1 MGIHLP
7 PIVASFL
14 TIAFIVFLFRR
25 DIRERPN
32 VSGALWLPLIW
43 LMIGCSRGLS
53 QWLDIFGLPVAG
65 ASSVE
70 EGSPLDACFYFVLIA
85 AGFYV
90 LNKRQVGLSEIIRN
104 NGWLIAFL
112 LYCFISIAWSDF
124 PFVAFKRWIKILGHP
139 IMALIILTE
148 PDFEEA
154 LTRLMKRCAYVV
166 VPVSIL
172 FIKYYPQWGRDYDPW
187 SGLATVNG
195 IAIGKNALGADC
207 MILGFFFFW
216 HLLQTWQ
223 TERNTWR
230 RNELRLIAGFLIG
243 IWWLFSQAHSAASFI
258 SLLIAALMVVLV
270 GMRSINKNF
279 IGTYMLVALVLLAA
293 AELTFGM
300 SGRLSESLGRGSGLS
315 GRTLLWTHLLELH
328 TNPILGTGFESFW
341 LGERLTRLE
350 GIFMYIPN
358 EAHNG
363 YLETYLNLGLI
374 GLFILIALIIATF
387 WKIRLELFRNF
398 EWARFRLG
406 FLAAIVFCNWTEAAF
421 TTVSATW
428 FIFYIIAMDYP
439 KVLYEPAVE
448 SGDVLEEDAE
458 LAYPPGRRFKE
469 DRIPSDSTLGRSEET
484 SIQWN
489 SRAGNGS

>member
-25 DIRERPN
+25 DIREKPN

-53 QWLDIFGLPVAG
+53 QWLDIFGLPVSG

-139 IMALIILTE
+139 IMALIVLTE
-148 PDFEEA
+148 PNPKEA

-172 FIKYYPQWGRDYDPW
+172 FIKYYPELGRAFEPW
-187 SGLATVNG
+187 SGMASSTG
-195 IAIGKNALGADC
+195 ITTNKNMLGADC

-223 TERNTWR
+223 THRDRWR

-243 IWWLFSQAHSAASFI
+243 IWWLSSQAHSATAVT
-258 SLLIAALMVVLV
+258 SLFVGALVVVFV
-270 GMRSINKNF
+270 GIHSINKRF
-279 IGTYMLVALVLLAA
+279 IGTYMLAALVLLII
-293 AELTFGM
+293 AELTFGI
-300 SGRLSESLGRGSGLS
+300 SGRFSEALGRGSGLS
-315 GRTLLWTHLLELH
+315 GRTLLWTELLKLD
-328 TNPILGTGFESFW
+328 TNPILGTRFESFW
-341 LGERLTRLE
+341 LGKRPEKLE
-350 GIFMYIPN
+350 GIFYYIPN
-358 EAHNG
+358 QAHNG
-363 YLETYLNLGLI
+363 NLETYLTLGLI
-374 GLFILIALIIATF
+374 GVFLLIGLFVATF
-387 WKIRLELFRNF
+387 RKIRLELFQNF
-398 EWARFRLG
+398 ELGRYRLG
-406 FLAAIVFCNWTEAAF
+406 FLAAVILYNWTEAAF
-421 TTVSATW
+421 KTISPIW
-428 FIFYIIAMDYP
+428 FVFYFIALDYP
-439 KVLYEPAVE
+439 RAYVSVAESSVGVE
-448 SGDVLEEDAE
+448 
-458 LAYPPGRRFKE
+458 
-469 DRIPSDSTLGRSEET
+469 RSEKDMEF
-484 SIQWN
+484 
-489 SRAGNGS
+489 AYVEG